1 MLIIFIQFSE
11 CDVNDDWG
19 LDLPLA
25 TIWVFVGFILYVAL
39 LIVLFLLTLSR
50 KSENEMQA
58 STKTQDKAY
67 PPSYFSC
74 VRIRL
79 TGYFYK
85 R

>member
-11 CDVNDDWG
+11 CDAYDDWG

-25 TIWVFVGFILYVAL
+25 TIWVFVEFILCIAL

-58 STKTQDKAY
+58 STKTQYMAY
-67 PPSYFSC
+67 PPSYFFH
-74 VRIRL
+74 IL
-79 TGYFYK
+79 K
-85 R
+85 